1 MSEHGLCP
9 ICGGELIDK
18 QVEVLLRG
26 GDHTAVVHVPAFKCV
41 YCREVLYVAS
51 IAREFERITSQLSR
65 GDTDDFKPLGRVFEV
80 ELHHVPHLKMII
92 DKPVVTA
99 KTANTGG

>member
-1 MSEHGLCP
+1 MTTPPSYMRLP
-9 ICGGELIDK
+9 SS
-18 QVEVLLRG
+18 
-26 GDHTAVVHVPAFKCV
+26 
-41 YCREVLYVAS
+41 AS
-51 IAREFERITSQLSR
+51 IAGEELYTASIVREFERITSQLSR

-99 KTANTGG
+99 KIVNAGG